1 MCYLF
6 QKYRIMKNSLICL
19 LVFVYSI
26 LSVKS
31 NTISGS
37 ILDEQQKPLEFCNVL
52 LHQYKDSL
60 FLEGT
65 TSDSTGSFNFKN
77 IKPGNYFI
85 EIIYIGYKTDT
96 LNNIQVTEDKDVA
109 LATVMLNPD
118 ATVLG
123 NVEIKSTR
131 PVIERKADRLVYN
144 VENSTK
150 SSGENS
156 FDLLR
161 SVPGVSITGNDQIN
175 VNGKSGVQVMINGR
189 VENLSGDQLVT
200 FLKSIQSSNIKKIE
214 VISNPSA
221 KFDAEAKGGIIN
233 IQLKNNSRSGVNGS
247 VYANYRQNKYAS
259 TEAGFN
265 LNVNYK
271 KLVVSMAYNYSYG
284 KGYQDH
290 IFTRDF
296 TFNDS
301 IQQYDEKGKDVNRF
315 MGHFGNLQINYNI
328 NDKHTVGI
336 SSETFGFS
344 DNHIGNSILKIYD
357 NIAKSNEFSDIQKT
371 TNTTKASGVSPT
383 VNFHYIGNLDTSGTK
398 LEFNYDFA
406 FFRFFT
412 NSSLL
417 TDDYD
422 KQETFISNLY
432 NFTQNNPFIVHL
444 HTSNLNYYKPLK
456 KGHSI
461 ETGFKFTWTKT
472 GNDVQFKNWDGTQYI
487 LDAGKSNKFE
497 YIENINAIF
506 GIWSKE
512 WKKNWST
519 NLGLRIEQTNTN
531 QYSVTLNS
539 RTKKHYVDFFP
550 SLFIQKTIKEKHSL
564 NINFSRKIQRPN
576 FEDLNP
582 FEFYLSPYSIWTGN
596 ANLKPQLVNLTE
608 ITYTFKNTYSFF
620 INHENLNNNSTHLV
634 FQDDSTKISTYR
646 ASNFRVRNNLNI
658 GLSINKDLF
667 KWWSISAN
675 ATYTFFRYNSI
686 VNDEEFK
693 VSSHKGN
700 FSVDNTFRL
709 PKDFQINVFAFYTTP
724 HLDATDIM
732 KSDGMVNISI
742 SKSFLKNALK
752 IRLSG
757 NDIFRTKNFSYT
769 TDFFNV
775 HSVSINKFS
784 SAFVGLT
791 VSYNFNKGK
800 QFKNTVIS
808 KSNEDEKSRIH

>member
-6 QKYRIMKNSLICL
+6 QKYRIMKNSFICL

-26 LSVKS
+26 LTVKS

-37 ILDEQQKPLEFCNVL
+37 ILDELQKPLEFCNVL
-52 LHQYKDSL
+52 LHQYNDSI

-65 TSDSTGSFNFKN
+65 TSDSTGSFDFKN

-96 LNNIQVTEDKDVA
+96 LNNIQVTQDKDVD
-109 LATVMLNPD
+109 LAPVTMQPD

-247 VYANYRQNKYAS
+247 VYVNYRQNKYAS

-271 KLVVSMAYNYSYG
+271 KWVVSMAYNNSYG

-328 NDKHTVGI
+328 NDKHTIGI
-336 SSETFGFS
+336 TSETF
-344 DNHIGNSILKIYD
+344 
-357 NIAKSNEFSDIQKT
+357 
-371 TNTTKASGVSPT
+371 
-383 VNFHYIGNLDTSGTK
+383 
-398 LEFNYDFA
+398 
-406 FFRFFT
+406 
-412 NSSLL
+412 
-417 TDDYD
+417 
-422 KQETFISNLY
+422 
-432 NFTQNNPFIVHL
+432 
-444 HTSNLNYYKPLK
+444 
-456 KGHSI
+456 
-461 ETGFKFTWTKT
+461 
-472 GNDVQFKNWDGTQYI
+472 
-487 LDAGKSNKFE
+487 
-497 YIENINAIF
+497 
-506 GIWSKE
+506 
-512 WKKNWST
+512 
-519 NLGLRIEQTNTN
+519 
-531 QYSVTLNS
+531 
-539 RTKKHYVDFFP
+539 
-550 SLFIQKTIKEKHSL
+550 
-564 NINFSRKIQRPN
+564 
-576 FEDLNP
+576 
-582 FEFYLSPYSIWTGN
+582 
-596 ANLKPQLVNLTE
+596 
-608 ITYTFKNTYSFF
+608 
-620 INHENLNNNSTHLV
+620 
-634 FQDDSTKISTYR
+634 
-646 ASNFRVRNNLNI
+646 
-658 GLSINKDLF
+658 
-667 KWWSISAN
+667 
-675 ATYTFFRYNSI
+675 
-686 VNDEEFK
+686 
-693 VSSHKGN
+693 
-700 FSVDNTFRL
+700 
-709 PKDFQINVFAFYTTP
+709 
-724 HLDATDIM
+724 
-732 KSDGMVNISI
+732 
-742 SKSFLKNALK
+742 
-752 IRLSG
+752 
-757 NDIFRTKNFSYT
+757 
-769 TDFFNV
+769 
-775 HSVSINKFS
+775 
-784 SAFVGLT
+784 
-791 VSYNFNKGK
+791 
-800 QFKNTVIS
+800 
-808 KSNEDEKSRIH
+808 